1 MVVIDRGGPVPI
13 YYQLKQLIRQKIEA
27 GEWQPGQIIPSE
39 RELCAEHGIS
49 RMTVRQAL
57 VELVNEGWLRREQG
71 KGTFVA
77 HRKIEQ
83 RLATLTSFSQD
94 MAARG
99 KQSEAKV
106 LRQELAPA
114 SADVAAALGLA
125 EGTPVLLVER
135 LRLANGEPLAV
146 ETCHLYFPDCGDLM
160 NEDLAGQS
168 LYAVLAR
175 NYGLVPDRATQQIE
189 AAICEPRPMR
199 LLGLPRGAAV
209 LLIHRTTLNQAGV
222 PFEHTISIYRG
233 DKYVFHAELT
243 RS

>member
-1 MVVIDRGGPVPI
+1 MAGIDRDGPVPI
-13 YYQLKQLIRQKIEA
+13 YYQLKQIIRQKIEA

-99 KQSEAKV
+99 KQAEAKV
-106 LRQELAPA
+106 LRQEMAPA
-114 SADVAAALGLA
+114 SPDVAAALGLA
-125 EGTPVLLVER
+125 EGAPVLLIER
-135 LRLANGEPLAV
+135 LRLANGEPLAL
-146 ETCHLYFPDCGDLM
+146 ETCHLSVPGCAGLLA
-160 NEDLAGQS
+160 EDLAGQS
-168 LYAVLAR
+168 LYGVLVR
-175 NYGLVPDRATQQIE
+175 NYGLVPSRASQQIE
-189 AAICEPRPMR
+189 AAICEPRPMH
-199 LLGLPRGAAV
+199 LLGLRRGAPV
-209 LLIHRTTLNQAGV
+209 LLIHRTTLSQAGV

-233 DKYVFHAELT
+233 DKYVFHAELA